1 MTLCAVIVVGLWM
14 SFCSRCDVGL
24 PDEPTEVQEQAV
36 EP

>member
-14 SFCSRCDVGL
+14 SFCSGCDV